1 MQGRQIDCGLALLVF
16 DDGGQ
21 DLVEYSL
28 ILAFVLLAGAA
39 VYIGMSRNTQG
50 LWTAMNGRLANANQS
65 GS

>member
-1 MQGRQIDCGLALLVF
+1 MISRLQKLFRSER
-16 DDGGQ
+16 GQ

-50 LWTAMNGRLANANQS
+50 LWTVMNGRLANANQ

>member
-1 MQGRQIDCGLALLVF
+1 MNSHLQKLLRSER
-16 DDGGQ
+16 GQ

-50 LWTAMNGRLANANQS
+50 LWTIMNNRLANANQS

>member
-1 MQGRQIDCGLALLVF
+1 MNSRLQKLLRSER
-16 DDGGQ
+16 GQ

-50 LWTAMNGRLANANQS
+50 LWTIMNNRLANANQS

>member
-1 MQGRQIDCGLALLVF
+1 MNSRLHKLF
-16 DDGGQ
+16 RSERGQ

-28 ILAFVLLAGAA
+28 SLAFVLLAGAA

-50 LWTAMNGRLANANQS
+50 LWIIMNNRLANANQS